1 MVYLK
6 DLSSS
11 DDASDGEQMT
21 GSREDRK
28 RQKKKRKKS
37 RKSKMSSSD
46 LSDSESAKEGNV
58 SVFRIFKVKRGVNR
72 SIISCLNS
80 YF

>member
-1 MVYLK
+1 M
-6 DLSSS
+6 
-11 DDASDGEQMT
+11 

-28 RQKKKRKKS
+28 KQKKKRKKS

-58 SVFRIFKVKRGVNR
+58 SISRSFKEGYG
-72 SIISCLNS
+72 ISRYNPV
-80 YF
+80 

>member
-1 MVYLK
+1 M
-6 DLSSS
+6 
-11 DDASDGEQMT
+11 

-28 RQKKKRKKS
+28 KQKKKRKKS

-58 SVFRIFKVKRGVNR
+58 SISRSFKEGYG
-72 SIISCLNS
+72 ISRYNS
-80 YF
+80 VPV

>member
-1 MVYLK
+1 M
-6 DLSSS
+6 
-11 DDASDGEQMT
+11 G

-37 RKSKMSSSD
+37 KKSKMSSSD

-58 SVFRIFKVKRGVNR
+58 SIRC
-72 SIISCLNS
+72 SCLIWT
-80 YF
+80 YLKLL